1 MLNKSDLCVFFNSGQ
16 RTKEGKISDVDWT
29 RDSWLSQ
36 TGSNGVCMSG
46 LWPLTHPKGL
56 SLGLFTKYILI
67 LILDPSWSFLK
78 PHNIVKGKFSYF

>member
-1 MLNKSDLCVFFNSGQ
+1 MNSL
-16 RTKEGKISDVDWT
+16 RMTKEGEISDVDWT

-56 SLGLFTKYILI
+56 SLGFCLQNIF
-67 LILDPSWSFLK
+67 SFLYLTQ
-78 PHNIVKGKFSYF
+78 VDLS